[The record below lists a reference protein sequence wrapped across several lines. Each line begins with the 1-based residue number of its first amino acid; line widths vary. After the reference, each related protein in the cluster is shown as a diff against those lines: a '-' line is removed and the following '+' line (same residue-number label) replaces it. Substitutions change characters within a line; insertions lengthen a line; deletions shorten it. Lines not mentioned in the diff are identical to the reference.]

1 MAPTKASA
9 AARPKAAATKAKAA
23 VPNTIDEYIAAAPS
37 EVRTILE
44 KIRATIRKVAPKAA
58 EKISYRIPTFTLEGR
73 ILIHFAAFKNHI
85 GMYPP
90 VRETPELIAATE
102 PYRGEK
108 GNLQFPLAQ
117 PIPYDLIRK
126 IALTKAG
133 NIKAVA
139 KGKG

>member
-1 MAPTKASA
+1 MAIKSAKASPS
-9 AARPKAAATKAKAA
+9 RKVATKAAPV

-37 EVRTILE
+37 EVQAILK
-44 KIRATIRKVAPKAA
+44 KIRATIRKVAPMAE

-85 GMYPP
+85 GIYPP
-90 VRETPELIAATE
+90 VRETPELIAETE

-126 IALTKAG
+126 ITRAKAG
-133 NIKAVA
+133 NIKAA
-139 KGKG
+139 NKD